1 MTDVESEGEIDL
13 EVQRKTRAVQ
23 NRVAIRLRNKL
34 QSKMD
39 KEDAITLDL
48 HELQSQETCIETALR
63 RATRSNDLLVENE
76 TNSITMEEDDKAWD
90 TFLGNINTARRLC
103 QELIALRV
111 SSSLIASAEPL
122 LDTYQSR
129 REANPDKDYSNF
141 AS

>member
-76 TNSITMEEDDKAWD
+76 RKRMTR
-90 TFLGNINTARRLC
+90 LGTP
-103 QELIALRV
+103 
-111 SSSLIASAEPL
+111 S
-122 LDTYQSR
+122 
-129 REANPDKDYSNF
+129 
-141 AS
+141 